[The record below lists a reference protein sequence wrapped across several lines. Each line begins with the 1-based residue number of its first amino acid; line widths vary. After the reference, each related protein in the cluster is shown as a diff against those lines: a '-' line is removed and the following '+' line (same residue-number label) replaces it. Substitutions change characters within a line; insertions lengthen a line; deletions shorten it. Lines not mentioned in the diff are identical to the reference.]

1 MIATRRAVLGLALA
15 PLAARA
21 QGVAPDLLREI
32 APTGTLRVGI
42 GVAPVASAFWA
53 RRDAATGQ
61 VVGVTLDLGRAYAQS
76 LGIPVAFQ
84 EYRSSGEVTEAGA
97 AGQWDVGF
105 MPVDEERARRVRFGA
120 GYYLFVSTYLVPAN
134 SAIRAFAEVDRPG
147 VRVAGVANTT
157 TIRTAE
163 RVHRHAA
170 TIAVTSVDEIL
181 AMLREGR
188 ADAVALGR
196 ESLDTLATQL
206 PGSRVLDGHFHAS
219 STAVAVPPD
228 RPRAL
233 AAASAFIER
242 AKADGT
248 VRRILDAH
256 GMRGPMAP

>member
-1 MIATRRAVLGLALA
+1 VTIARRAALLALFA
-15 PLAARA
+15 PAAARA
-21 QGVAPDLLREI
+21 QGVDAAVARDV

-42 GVAPVASAFWA
+42 GVAPVGSAFWA
-53 RRDAATGQ
+53 RRDPATGQ
-61 VVGVTLDLGRAYAQS
+61 VVGVTVDLGREYARR
-76 LGIPVAFQ
+76 LGVPVAFQ

-105 MPVDEERARRVRFGA
+105 MPVDEARAQRVRFGS

-134 SAIRAFAEVDRPG
+134 SPIREFAQVDRPG

-163 RVHRHAA
+163 RVQRNAT
-170 TIAVTSVDEIL
+170 TIAAVSVDEIL

-196 ESLDTLATQL
+196 ESLDTLAAQL

-219 STAVAVPPD
+219 SVAVAVPPD
-228 RPRAL
+228 RPVAL
-233 AAASAFIER
+233 ATASAFIDR

-256 GMRGPMAP
+256 GLHGPMP

>member
-1 MIATRRAVLGLALA
+1 MIARRAALLFALA
-15 PLAARA
+15 PMAARA
-21 QGVAPDLLREI
+21 QAIPAETLREI
-32 APTGTLRVGI
+32 APRGTLRVGI

-53 RRDAATGQ
+53 RRDPATGQ
-61 VVGVTLDLGRAYAQS
+61 VVGVTLDLGRAYGRH
-76 LGIPVAFQ
+76 LGLPIAFQ
-84 EYRSSGEVTEAGA
+84 EYRSSGEVTDAGA

-120 GYYLFVSTYLVPAN
+120 AYYLFVSTYLVPAN
-134 SAIRAFAEVDRPG
+134 SPIRAFAEVDRPG

-163 RVHRHAA
+163 RVQRQAT

-181 AMLREGR
+181 AMLRDGR
-188 ADAVALGR
+188 IDAVALGR
-196 ESLDTLATQL
+196 ESLDTLAAQL
-206 PGSRVLDGHFHAS
+206 PGSRVLDGHFHS
-219 STAVAVPPD
+219 SSVAVAVPPG
-228 RPRAL
+228 RTAAL
-233 AAASAFIER
+233 AAASAFIEA

>member
-1 MIATRRAVLGLALA
+1 MTPRRAALLLALA
-15 PLAARA
+15 PGIARA
-21 QGVAPDLLREI
+21 QAPSAEAMREI

-53 RRDAATGQ
+53 RRDPATGQ
-61 VVGVTLDLGRAYAQS
+61 AAGVTVDLGRDYARR
-76 LGIPVAFQ
+76 LGLPVAFQ

-105 MPVDEERARRVRFGA
+105 MPVDEERARRIRFGA
-120 GYYLFVSTYLVPAN
+120 PYYLFVSTYLVPAG
-134 SAIRAFAEVDRPG
+134 SPIRRFEEVDRPG

-157 TIRTAE
+157 TIRSAE
-163 RVHRHAA
+163 RAQRHATTMA
-170 TIAVTSVDEIL
+170 ATSVDEIL

-196 ESLDTLATQL
+196 ESLDTLAAQL
-206 PGSRVLDGHFHAS
+206 PGSRVLDGHFHATS
-219 STAVAVPPD
+219 VAVAVPPG
-228 RPRAL
+228 RPAAL

-242 AKADGT
+242 ARADGT

-256 GMRGPMAP
+256 GMRGPIP